1 MPRNKKRL
9 NKKTD
14 KARCDKLNKWLSF
27 HVVINSAKKKTGKK
41 VFILMIEYLLLI
53 CIINNIFKTVIKN
66 TIRLIQKGLGCNILM
81 LADE

>member
-1 MPRNKKRL
+1 
-9 NKKTD
+9 
-14 KARCDKLNKWLSF
+14 
-27 HVVINSAKKKTGKK
+27 VINSAKKKTGKK